1 MTEETD
7 ELGGYIQQ
15 IKQKHKDENVPHRE
29 NSGYSVAINI
39 LTDLFGCVLIG
50 LGLGVL
56 FQKVFDA
63 SYLVTAAF
71 TMLGGIA
78 GLWTVIR
85 YGIALDKQKDD
96 SNESDASV

>member
-7 ELGGYIQQ
+7 KLGEYIQ
-15 IKQKHKDENVPHRE
+15 HLKDERHESELPHPE
-29 NSGYSVAINI
+29 KTGYSIAINI

-56 FQKVFDA
+56 FQKVFDTT
-63 SYLVTAAF
+63 YLVPAAF
-71 TMLGGIA
+71 TILGGIA

-85 YGIALDKQKDD
+85 YAMSLDKQEDK
-96 SNESDASV
+96 NEPDASI

>member
-1 MTEETD
+1 MTQETD
-7 ELGGYIQQ
+7 ELGEYIRQV
-15 IKQKHKDENVPHRE
+15 KQERTEDEKPHPE
-29 NSGYSVAINI
+29 KTGYSIAINI

-56 FQKVFDA
+56 FQKMFGV
-63 SYLVTAAF
+63 SHLVTAVF
-71 TMLGGIA
+71 TMLGGVA

-96 SNESDASV
+96 NNEPDASI

>member
-1 MTEETD
+1 MTQETD
-7 ELGGYIQQ
+7 ELGEYIRQV
-15 IKQKHKDENVPHRE
+15 KQERTEDEKPYPE
-29 NSGYSVAINI
+29 KTGYSIAINI

-56 FQKVFDA
+56 FQKMFGV
-63 SYLVTAAF
+63 SHLVTAVF
-71 TMLGGIA
+71 TMLGGVA

-96 SNESDASV
+96 NNEPDASI